1 MSRTELNR
9 FYLQAVDVYCSLGEH
24 THTNTPRSIHTHI
37 LHTTLVYFSANDRIR
52 TFWPHLW
59 LANSVRPLLVHIP
72 MTWKHFIDGL
82 CNTYTIR
89 SNEFQKSFSTFPY
102 YSLFAQ
108 HSCPW
113 ITLNHEIA
121 QLIRRLN
128 TLVDLK
134 WYLLTSKSL
143 RVIWFA
149 IYCNCNLV
157 NWRKCDLKPNIYL
170 HFFWFSVP
178 FCFVL
183 INL

>member
-24 THTNTPRSIHTHI
+24 THTNTPRSIHTHTSFTPHSCTFLLMTEFGRFDLI
-37 LHTTLVYFSANDRIR
+37 LA
-52 TFWPHLW
+52 W
-59 LANSVRPLLVHIP
+59 NSVRPLLVHIP

-102 YSLFAQ
+102 YSLFTQ

-121 QLIRRLN
+121 QLIWRLN

-149 IYCNCNLV
+149 IHCNCILV